1 MPWRGSSS
9 FYYAGVGI
17 AIYKQMKDNIA
28 SVLVQFMA
36 LDIKEL
42 LDINKKD
49 DRMNIQ
55 NNLDAD
61 RSFSCKFYQFSG
73 S

>member
-1 MPWRGSSS
+1 MGRSACSTGYWRGAVPWQGSSS

-49 DRMNIQ
+49 DRMNI
-55 NNLDAD
+55 
-61 RSFSCKFYQFSG
+61 
-73 S
+73 

>member
-28 SVLVQFMA
+28 SVLAQFMA

-49 DRMNIQ
+49 DRMNI
-55 NNLDAD
+55 
-61 RSFSCKFYQFSG
+61 
-73 S
+73 

>member
-1 MPWRGSSS
+1 MGRSACSTGYWRGAVPWRGSSS

-17 AIYKQMKDNIA
+17 AIYKQIKDNIA

-49 DRMNIQ
+49 DRMNI
-55 NNLDAD
+55 
-61 RSFSCKFYQFSG
+61 
-73 S
+73 